1 MKKLNG
7 RRVEARV
14 LNVLDCLLSDDL
26 CQDAEMRL
34 VKKKLT
40 TKLEKD
46 LVERVSLFYRIIHSH
61 VKSSVCW
68 HVHEDWRKEF
78 FKIEKEMRKE

>member
-1 MKKLNG
+1 MTK
-7 RRVEARV
+7 EARV
-14 LNVLDCLLSDDL
+14 LKVLDYLLTDDL
-26 CQDAEMRL
+26 YGDVEMRL
-34 VKKKLT
+34 FNKKLK

>member
-1 MKKLNG
+1 MNA
-7 RRVEARV
+7 EARV
-14 LNVLDCLLSDDL
+14 LKVLDYLLGDDL
-26 CQDAEMRL
+26 CADVEMQL
-34 VKKKLT
+34 ASKELK

-46 LVERVSLFYRIIHSH
+46 LALKLGLLYRIVHSH

-78 FKIEKEMRKE
+78 LKIEKEMEKVLTRR